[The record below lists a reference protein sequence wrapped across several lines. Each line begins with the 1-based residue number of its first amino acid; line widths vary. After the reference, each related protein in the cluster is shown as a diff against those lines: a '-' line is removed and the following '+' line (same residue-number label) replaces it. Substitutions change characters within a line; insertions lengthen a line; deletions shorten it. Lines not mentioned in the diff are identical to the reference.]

1 MYVASRAH
9 AMRARVRTGGGGRA
23 EAASSRTR
31 KTFFCK
37 KSCWADAPTP
47 YFKEGGGLGV
57 YTFLRAAHNT
67 EV

>member
-9 AMRARVRTGGGGRA
+9 AMHARVRTGGGGRA

-31 KTFFCK
+31 KTFFCE

-47 YFKEGGGLGV
+47 SFKEG
-57 YTFLRAAHNT
+57 
-67 EV
+67 